1 MVSLLAKLGHKIYSN
16 VALLTFSKINENQQ
30 PGDMLK

>member
-1 MVSLLAKLGHKIYSN
+1 MVSPIAKLGHYTNSN
-16 VALLTFSKINENQQ
+16 VALLTFSKINDNQQ